1 MQRPQELLHSFLD
14 GGHIHPGRRRR
25 RRRREFIRASGGRII
40 FLSLSLSTFVA
51 IHDDPRQPSLTE
63 CPKKKNQFQKNVKH
77 WKRNRTNPPPPPPP
91 PHSVKD
97 PYKCQNPSNSQEA
110 LDENSRSHKPNQ
122 PQRAR
127 NRPKS
132 PEIARN
138 HPKILE
144 NPQQSSRILKNP
156 GESWRIVEN
165 RQGSDDFRRYQWIP
179 WPTQK

>member
-14 GGHIHPGRRRR
+14 GGHIHPGR

-127 NRPKS
+127 NRQKS
-132 PEIARN
+132 PEITRKSS
-138 HPKILE
+138 KILNNRRE
-144 NPQQSSRILKNP
+144 SLRIPENP
-156 GESWRIVEN
+156 GESSRIAKDQTTFGDINEYLGRHRN
-165 RQGSDDFRRYQWIP
+165 R
-179 WPTQK
+179 K